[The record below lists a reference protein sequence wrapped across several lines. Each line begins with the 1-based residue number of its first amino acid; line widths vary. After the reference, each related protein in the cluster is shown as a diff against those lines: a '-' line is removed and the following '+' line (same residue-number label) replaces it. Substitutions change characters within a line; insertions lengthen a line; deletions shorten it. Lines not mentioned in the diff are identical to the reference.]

1 MANDFPHALKAPC
14 LLELRVYRL
23 PLVIALICTA
33 LSGSARPLRGQ
44 SDMAF
49 PRDVYAARRAKLVSQ
64 TGGGAV
70 IIPGRYLV
78 GAHELPRQDPDFWYL
93 TGVESPYAIL
103 VMAPDQRAGAA
114 AGAVRTALFLPDSFQ
129 FAGAQFPMIDSAF
142 RRAAW
147 NRPVR
152 RLAPGTVAVRA
163 TGIDETYPVDD
174 FSARIAE
181 LVGNAPALYLPLPDD
196 SLYTPAGF
204 PRPLTIEQQFARTMA
219 ARFAGHR
226 LVDVTALVSRLRLV
240 KDRYELDALREAAR
254 ISAESMRALMRAVR
268 PGMNDLEAAGLL
280 EYEWKRHGSPRA
292 SFAPIVGSGPNAM
305 TFFTVMGENY
315 NAVSREMRSGDLLFV
330 DYGAAEFR
338 TYASDICRT
347 LPVSGRFS
355 AEQRKY
361 YDIVLEAQ
369 EAAIGRVKPGVMMLD
384 VIKAAAEVYRKHG
397 LERFEDAAV
406 MGENHVWGVMPS
418 PTHYLTRDGGI
429 TRYSRF
435 GAGVRDIGHH
445 IGLEATDS
453 RDWSR
458 PLEAGM
464 VVTVEPKLYIPDLQ
478 IAIMIEDMI
487 LVTAAGHENLSA
499 VAPKRATD
507 VERAMRAV
515 RP

>member
-1 MANDFPHALKAPC
+1 MNSRLATPDSRLLRLALALTC
-14 LLELRVYRL
+14 VELLG
-23 PLVIALICTA
+23 TA
-33 LSGSARPLRGQ
+33 QSLRGQ

-49 PRDVYAARRAKLVSQ
+49 PPDVYAARRAKLVSQ
-64 TGGGAV
+64 TGASALIV
-70 IIPGRYLV
+70 PGRYLV

-152 RLAPGTVAVRA
+152 RLAPGAIAARV
-163 TGIDETYPVDD
+163 TGIDETYPVDE
-174 FSARIAE
+174 FATRIAE
-181 LVGNAPALYLPLPDD
+181 LIGNVSTFYLPLPAD
-196 SLYTPAGF
+196 SLFAPPGF
-204 PRPLTIEQQFARTMA
+204 SRPLTIEQQFARAIA
-219 ARFAGHR
+219 ARFPGHR
-226 LVDVTALVSRLRLV
+226 LLDVSAFITPMRLV

-292 SFAPIVGSGPNAM
+292 AFAPIVGSGPNAM
-305 TFFTVMGENY
+305 RFFTVMGENY
-315 NAVSREMRSGDLLFV
+315 SAVGREMRAGDLLFV

-369 EAAIGRVKPGVMMLD
+369 EAAIARIKPGTMMLD

-397 LERFEDAAV
+397 LERFEDAAA
-406 MGENHVWGVMPS
+406 MGESHVWGVMPS
-418 PTHYLTRDGGI
+418 PTHYLARDGGI

-464 VVTVEPKLYIPDLQ
+464 VVTVEPKLYIPDSQ

-487 LVTAAGHENLSA
+487 LVTPAGHQNLSA
-499 VAPKRATD
+499 AAPKRAAD
-507 VERAMRAV
+507 VERAMRAG